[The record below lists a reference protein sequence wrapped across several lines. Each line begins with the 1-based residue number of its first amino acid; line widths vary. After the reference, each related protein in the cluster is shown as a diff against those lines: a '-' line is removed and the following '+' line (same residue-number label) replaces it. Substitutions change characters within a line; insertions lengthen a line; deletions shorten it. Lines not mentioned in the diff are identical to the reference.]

1 MQPREEERT
10 SVPPPRS
17 LSIQTPPPRPSAKRR
32 TCASLLGDVVAVARL
47 APALGY
53 ELPQDG
59 LDFVFVLV
67 LRDAARNDNVAD
79 ISAFARAT

>member
-1 MQPREEERT
+1 MKCAVVDE
-10 SVPPPRS
+10 VL
-17 LSIQTPPPRPSAKRR
+17 LSDEVLVQQELVRALHG
-32 TCASLLGDVVAVARL
+32 LLGDEVVVARL

-67 LRDAARNDNVAD
+67 LRDAARNDNVAH